1 MKKRKNIHDL
11 TGSDVS
17 RRFYDDDVLV
27 PKKLKETLPQPSQ
40 SQIEFRE
47 EPQKLLLPYPWRLG

>member
-1 MKKRKNIHDL
+1 M
-11 TGSDVS
+11 TSPVAMS

-27 PKKLKETLPQPSQ
+27 PKKFKKETLPQPSQ

-47 EPQKLLLPYPWRLG
+47 EPKLLLPYPLAGLVIRK